1 MERKKLVGMA
11 LSMLLV
17 ALPLYAALGFAN
29 ASENKQAELNDVKQQ
44 MQQMQQRKEQVRER
58 AAAASSQLQE
68 VMSSLYTLQAQA
80 NELQTKSNK
89 LQGQIAANQKQLEA
103 KQKQVKQRQHI
114 YRGRLRDI
122 YINGQINYLDVLL
135 GAKDF
140 SDFSSR
146 MYLLQKIIAGDLAML
161 DQLKR
166 DAEEINNRKAQLA
179 AEMKE
184 IKAMQAEL
192 EAKKARVDK
201 LREQRAQMLYKAQE
215 DEQSSQHEYDRL
227 LAVSENIA
235 AMLRNIE
242 SSGAGVAAAG
252 GSTETA
258 ASTGSGGTG
267 KFMWPCTGPITS
279 YYGWRT
285 HPIFGTTKYHS
296 GMDIAVDAG
305 TPIHAADSGTVVYS
319 GWLGGYGNCVMIDH
333 GGGLVSLYGHNSA
346 LNVSEGQYVAKG
358 TVIAY
363 AGSTGY
369 STGPHCHFEVR
380 LHGELTE
387 PLNYLP

>member
-1 MERKKLVGMA
+1 MEKKKLGGLLLA
-11 LSMLLV
+11 LWLAVLPIYS
-17 ALPLYAALGFAN
+17 ALCFADT
-29 ASENKQAELNDVKQQ
+29 ADDKRAELNDVRQRMER
-44 MQQMQQRKEQVRER
+44 MQTRKEQARRKAES
-58 AAAASSQLQE
+58 ASAELSE
-68 VMSSLYTLQAQA
+68 VMGSLNELQAQA
-80 NELQTKSNK
+80 NNLQKKSDA
-89 LQGQIAANQKQLEA
+89 LQGKINDNQAKLEKKQQEMQERML
-103 KQKQVKQRQHI
+103 I
-114 YRGRLRDI
+114 YRKRLRDI

-146 MYLLQKIIAGDLAML
+146 MYLLQKIISRDLEL
-161 DQLKR
+161 LEKLKQ
-166 DAEEINNRKAQLA
+166 DAAEINSRKEQLA

-184 IKAMQAEL
+184 IKATQTEL
-192 EAKKARVDK
+192 EAKKAKVNK
-201 LREQRAQMLYKAQE
+201 LREQRAYMLYKAQE
-215 DEQSSQHEYDRL
+215 EEQSSQEEYERL
-227 LAVSENIA
+227 LAISENIA
-235 AMLRNIE
+235 SMLRNME
-242 SSGAGVAAAG
+242 AG
-252 GSTETA
+252 GGGA
-258 ASTGSGGTG
+258 PAGQGGTG
-267 KFMWPCTGPITS
+267 QFMWPCNGPITS

-296 GMDIAVDAG
+296 GMDIAVDSG

-333 GGGLVSLYGHNSA
+333 GGGLVTLYAHNSA
-346 LNVSEGQYVAKG
+346 LNVGEGQYVSKG
-358 TVIAY
+358 TVVAY

>member
-1 MERKKLVGMA
+1 MKKKLTA
-11 LSMLLV
+11 LV
-17 ALPLYAALGFAN
+17 AAGIIAALPLFGALGFAST
-29 ASENKQAELNDVKQQ
+29 ADDKRAELNDVKQQ
-44 MQQMQQRKEQVRER
+44 MADMQARKEEAKRKAES
-58 AAAASSQLQE
+58 ANAQLSE
-68 VMSSLYTLQAQA
+68 IMDNLNELQAQA
-80 NELQTKSNK
+80 NGLQAKSDVLQDKINKNQAELEK
-89 LQGQIAANQKQLEA
+89 KQQE
-103 KQKQVKQRQHI
+103 VDQRMVI
-114 YRGRLRDI
+114 YRKRLRDI

-146 MYLLQKIIAGDLAML
+146 MYLLQKIISSDLAML
-161 DQLKR
+161 DQLRR
-166 DAEEINNRKAQLA
+166 DAEDINTRKQQLA

-184 IKAMQAEL
+184 IKTTQAEL
-192 EAKKARVDK
+192 EAKKAKVNK
-201 LREQRAQMLYKAQE
+201 LREERAQVLYKAQE
-215 DEQSSQHEYDRL
+215 EEADSQAEYDRL
-227 LAVSENIA
+227 LAISENIA
-235 AMLRNIE
+235 AMLRNME
-242 SSGAGVAAAG
+242 SSGGGAQAGR
-252 GSTETA
+252 
-258 ASTGSGGTG
+258 GGTG
-267 KFMWPCTGPITS
+267 RFMWPCNGPITS

-296 GMDIAVDAG
+296 GMDIAVDTG
-305 TPIHAADSGTVVYS
+305 TPIQAADSGTVVYS

-333 GGGLVSLYGHNSA
+333 GGGLVTLYGHNSA
-346 LNVSEGQYVAKG
+346 LNVSEGQYVNKG

>member
-1 MERKKLVGMA
+1 MKKKLAA
-11 LSMLLV
+11 LAAAGIIS
-17 ALPLYAALGFAN
+17 ALPLFGALGFAST
-29 ASENKQAELNDVKQQ
+29 ADEKRAELNDVKQQ
-44 MQQMQQRKEQVRER
+44 MADMQARKEEARQKAEN
-58 AAAASSQLQE
+58 ANAQLSE
-68 VMSSLYTLQAQA
+68 IMDNLNELQAQA
-80 NELQTKSNK
+80 NALQSKSDVLQDKINKNQAELEK
-89 LQGQIAANQKQLEA
+89 KQQE
-103 KQKQVKQRQHI
+103 VDQRMVI
-114 YRGRLRDI
+114 YRKRLRDI

-146 MYLLQKIIAGDLAML
+146 MYLLQKIISSDLAML
-161 DQLKR
+161 EQLKK
-166 DAEEINNRKAQLA
+166 DAEEISVRKEQLA

-184 IKAMQAEL
+184 LKTAQTEL
-192 EAKKARVDK
+192 EAKQARVNK
-201 LREQRAQMLYKAQE
+201 LREERAQVLYKAQE
-215 DEQSSQHEYDRL
+215 EEANSQAEYDRL
-227 LAVSENIA
+227 LAISENIA
-235 AMLRNIE
+235 AMLRNME
-242 SSGAGVAAAG
+242 SSGGGAPAGR
-252 GSTETA
+252 
-258 ASTGSGGTG
+258 GGTG
-267 KFMWPCTGPITS
+267 RFMWPCYGEITS

-296 GMDIAVDAG
+296 GMDIAVDYG
-305 TPIHAADSGTVVYS
+305 TPIQAADSGTVVYS

-333 GGGLVSLYGHNSA
+333 GGGLVTLYGHNDS
-346 LNVSEGQYVAKG
+346 LTVGEGQYVQKG

>member
-1 MERKKLVGMA
+1 MKQKLTA
-11 LSMLLV
+11 LV
-17 ALPLYAALGFAN
+17 AAGIIAALPLFGALGFAST
-29 ASENKQAELNDVKQQ
+29 ADDKRAVLNDVKQQ
-44 MQQMQQRKEQVRER
+44 MADMQARKEEAKRKAES
-58 AAAASSQLQE
+58 ANAQLSE
-68 VMSSLYTLQAQA
+68 IMDNL
-80 NELQTKSNK
+80 NELQTQANGLQAKSDVLQDKINK
-89 LQGQIAANQKQLEA
+89 NQAELEKKQQE
-103 KQKQVKQRQHI
+103 VDQRMLI
-114 YRGRLRDI
+114 YRKRLRDI

-146 MYLLQKIIAGDLAML
+146 MYLLQKIISSDLAML
-161 DQLKR
+161 DQLRR
-166 DAEEINNRKAQLA
+166 DAEEINTRKQQLA

-184 IKAMQAEL
+184 IKTTQAEL
-192 EAKKARVDK
+192 EAKKAKVNK
-201 LREQRAQMLYKAQE
+201 LREERAQVLYKAQE
-215 DEQSSQHEYDRL
+215 EEASSQAEYDRL
-227 LAVSENIA
+227 LAISENIA
-235 AMLRNIE
+235 AMLRNME
-242 SSGAGVAAAG
+242 SSGGGAQAGH
-252 GSTETA
+252 
-258 ASTGSGGTG
+258 GGTG
-267 KFMWPCTGPITS
+267 RFMWPCSGPITS

-296 GMDIAVDAG
+296 GMDIAVDTG
-305 TPIHAADSGTVVYS
+305 TPIQAADSGTVVYS

-333 GGGLVSLYGHNSA
+333 GGGLVTLYGHNSS
-346 LNVSEGQYVAKG
+346 LTVGEGQYVNKG

>member
-1 MERKKLVGMA
+1 MEKKKLGG
-11 LSMLLV
+11 LLLTLWLAV
-17 ALPLYAALGFAN
+17 LPLYGAMCFADT
-29 ASENKQAELNDVKQQ
+29 ADDKRAELNDVRQRMER
-44 MQQMQQRKEQVRER
+44 MQTRKEQARRKAES
-58 AAAASSQLQE
+58 ASAELSE
-68 VMSSLYTLQAQA
+68 VMGSLNELQAQA
-80 NELQTKSNK
+80 NNLQKKSDA
-89 LQGQIAANQKQLEA
+89 LQGKINDNQAKLEKKQQEMQERML
-103 KQKQVKQRQHI
+103 I
-114 YRGRLRDI
+114 YRKRLRDI

-146 MYLLQKIIAGDLAML
+146 MYLLQKIISRDLEL
-161 DQLKR
+161 LEKLKQ
-166 DAEEINNRKAQLA
+166 DAAEINSRKEQLA

-184 IKAMQAEL
+184 IKATQTEL
-192 EAKKARVDK
+192 EAKKAKVNK
-201 LREQRAQMLYKAQE
+201 LREQRAYMLYKAQE
-215 DEQSSQHEYDRL
+215 EEQSSQEEYERL
-227 LAVSENIA
+227 LAISENIA
-235 AMLRNIE
+235 SMLRNME
-242 SSGAGVAAAG
+242 NAG
-252 GSTETA
+252 GGA
-258 ASTGSGGTG
+258 PAGQGGTG
-267 KFMWPCTGPITS
+267 QFMWPCNGPITS

-296 GMDIAVDAG
+296 GMDIAVDSG

-333 GGGLVSLYGHNSA
+333 GGGLVTLYAHNSA
-346 LNVSEGQYVAKG
+346 LNVGEGQYVSKG
-358 TVIAY
+358 TVVAY

>member
-1 MERKKLVGMA
+1 MKKKLTA
-11 LSMLLV
+11 LV
-17 ALPLYAALGFAN
+17 AAGIIAALPLFGALGFAST
-29 ASENKQAELNDVKQQ
+29 ADDKRAELNDVKQQ
-44 MQQMQQRKEQVRER
+44 MADMQARKEEAKRKAES
-58 AAAASSQLQE
+58 ANAQLSE
-68 VMSSLYTLQAQA
+68 IMDNL
-80 NELQTKSNK
+80 NELQTQANGLQAKSDVLQDKINK
-89 LQGQIAANQKQLEA
+89 NQAELEKKQQE
-103 KQKQVKQRQHI
+103 VDQRMVI
-114 YRGRLRDI
+114 YRKRLRDI

-146 MYLLQKIIAGDLAML
+146 MYLLQKIISSDLAML
-161 DQLKR
+161 DQLRR
-166 DAEEINNRKAQLA
+166 DAEEINTRKQQLA

-184 IKAMQAEL
+184 IKTTQAEL
-192 EAKKARVDK
+192 EAKKAKVNK
-201 LREQRAQMLYKAQE
+201 LREERAQVLYKAQE
-215 DEQSSQHEYDRL
+215 EEASSQAEYDRL
-227 LAVSENIA
+227 LAISENIA
-235 AMLRNIE
+235 AMLRNME
-242 SSGAGVAAAG
+242 SSGGGAQAGH
-252 GSTETA
+252 
-258 ASTGSGGTG
+258 GGTG
-267 KFMWPCTGPITS
+267 RFMWPCSGPITS

-296 GMDIAVDAG
+296 GMDIAVDTG
-305 TPIHAADSGTVVYS
+305 TPIQAADSGTVVYS

-333 GGGLVSLYGHNSA
+333 GGGLVTLYGHNSS
-346 LNVSEGQYVAKG
+346 LTVGEGQYVNKG

>member
-1 MERKKLVGMA
+1 MQKKKLMCAA
-11 LSMLLV
+11 LAALLAAV
-17 ALPLYAALGFAN
+17 PLYSALGWADS
-29 ASENKQAELNDVKQQ
+29 AADKRAELNDVKQQ
-44 MQQMQQRKEQVRER
+44 MEQMQARKEEARQKAEN
-58 AAAASSQLQE
+58 ASAQLDE
-68 VMSSLYTLQAQA
+68 IVSSLNALQAQA
-80 NELQTKSNK
+80 NELQQKNDA
-89 LQGQIAANQKQLEA
+89 LQSKINENQAQLE
-103 KQKQVKQRQHI
+103 KKQREVEERMKI
-114 YRGRLRDI
+114 YRKRLRDI

-146 MYLLQKIIAGDLAML
+146 MYLLQKIISSDLAML
-161 DQLKR
+161 EQMKR
-166 DAEEINNRKAQLA
+166 DAEEINARKEQLA

-184 IKAMQAEL
+184 IKATQTEL
-192 EAKKARVDK
+192 ETKKARVSK
-201 LREQRAQMLYKAQE
+201 LREQRAQVLYKAQE
-215 DEQSSQHEYDRL
+215 EESASQAEYDRL
-227 LAVSENIA
+227 LAISENIT
-235 AMLRNIE
+235 AMLRNME
-242 SSGAGVAAAG
+242 SSRGGAPAG
-252 GSTETA
+252 R
-258 ASTGSGGTG
+258 GGTG
-267 KFMWPCTGPITS
+267 RFMWPCNGTITS

-296 GMDIAVDAG
+296 GMDIAVDYG
-305 TPIHAADSGTVVYS
+305 TPIQAADSGTVVYS

-333 GGGLVSLYGHNSA
+333 GGGLVTLYGHNDS
-346 LNVSEGQYVAKG
+346 LTVGEGQYVDKG